1 MSEVIEIKGN
11 GSFGVAVVGE
21 ASYRKTFEGIFGKR
35 CADGY
40 EAKCQATLVPEPNN
54 KYDANAVQVMIKNKL
69 VGYLDRESARRVVE
83 SLKRTNR
90 VGAVVKVPALV
101 KGGWYRGPDDQGEFG
116 MWIDFPALAAPPQKS
131 K

>member
-1 MSEVIEIKGN
+1 MSEVIQIMGD

-21 ASYRKTFEGIFGKR
+21 ASYRKTFEKLFGKR
-35 CADGY
+35 NADGY
-40 EAKCQATLVPEPNN
+40 ESTCFATLVPEPSN
-54 KYDANAVQVMIKNKL
+54 KYDKNAVQVMIDNKL

-90 VGAVVKVPALV
+90 IGAIVKVPALV
-101 KGGWYRGPDDQGEFG
+101 KGGWYRGADDQGEFG